1 MNLELRGK
9 KVLVIGGGGGIGTVL
24 CNAFAEEGANVFA
37 ISRNRPKYNQ
47 GGIKWKACDITNKE
61 QYTRVA
67 QELLEEVENNI
78 DVLICNVGSGRGSSD
93 VLPTDEEWN
102 RLWDINFSGALDSL
116 RMFGKALRTA
126 GGNTILVSSIAGL
139 EKVGSPTAYSVS
151 KSAIVTLGKELSH
164 KWAPEVSVNVIAPGN
179 IYVEGGVWDIKTK
192 ENPAEV
198 QAMLEEKVPLRRFG
212 KPEEIANLALFLSSD
227 RAAFIT
233 GSCVVID
240 GGQTTF
246 FH

>member
-9 KVLVIGGGGGIGTVL
+9 KVLVIGGGGGIGSAI
-24 CNAFAEEGANVFA
+24 CNAFAEEEAQVFA
-37 ISRNRPKYNQ
+37 ICRNRPMYNQ
-47 GGIKWKACDITNKE
+47 GGTKWKACDITNKE

-126 GGNTILVSSIAGL
+126 GGNAILVSSIAGL

-151 KSAIVTLGKELSH
+151 KSAIVALGKELSH
-164 KWAPEVSVNVIAPGN
+164 KWAPEVRVNVIAPGN
-179 IYVEGGVWDIKTK
+179 IYAEGGVWDVKTK
-192 ENPAEV
+192 ENPAAV
-198 QAMLEEKVPLRRFG
+198 QTMLEEKVPLRRFG
-212 KPEEIANLALFLSSD
+212 KPEEIANLALFLSSA
-227 RAAFIT
+227 RASFIT